1 MEELSLDLNEGR
13 VVGDGVAYTFEEY
26 IDICGFSLEEQ
37 LCVAALSRWRT
48 NSAEQ
53 PVDTIG
59 ANPESLAEQ
68 PGDIN
73 SAAQPVHLTAS
84 SLSSVVDG
92 SLSYGHR
99 FWTELNRQRGSS
111 SRSNSSS
118 SSTLIEE
125 SDCDTATI
133 DNDEP
138 PPVARAP
145 PPEAL
150 RHPRREPL
158 VPPPRAFPQP
168 DDEPLTR
175 AEREGWHTPSDL
187 SADTLGCLD
196 RESRLAA
203 GSWDSE
209 CEAWFEH
216 ELAGSALLRVYA
228 RIYGFAPMLEPSP
241 EADGLHCYL

>member
-26 IDICGFSLEEQ
+26 VDICGFSLEEQ

-68 PGDIN
+68 HGDIN

-118 SSTLIEE
+118 SSTLKA
-125 SDCDTATI
+125 TATLQRLI
-133 DNDEP
+133 MMSLRPSLGPHHLKLSDIPDES
-138 PPVARAP
+138 
-145 PPEAL
+145 L
-150 RHPRREPL
+150 
-158 VPPPRAFPQP
+158 
-168 DDEPLTR
+168 
-175 AEREGWHTPSDL
+175 
-187 SADTLGCLD
+187 
-196 RESRLAA
+196 
-203 GSWDSE
+203 
-209 CEAWFEH
+209 
-216 ELAGSALLRVYA
+216 
-228 RIYGFAPMLEPSP
+228 
-241 EADGLHCYL
+241 